1 MKKYIFIIII
11 VIIILSVYMI
21 HKKNVSK
28 DLCEYI
34 PECGN
39 SSGTTLIF
47 IKGFD
52 LKGNG
57 GCSVCAMKHENFNQW
72 KRLNYL
78 YGGKIKV
85 IGYYSKEWKDI
96 IKGYK
101 INFKP
106 MDKRMERNLKKY
118 SSITLICERGKII
131 YEYKG
136 EISMEIYQKIKEIL
150 NKRVNKDKQT

>member
-1 MKKYIFIIII
+1 MKKYIFISI
-11 VIIILSVYMI
+11 VIIIILSVYMI
-21 HKKNVSK
+21 HQNNVSK
-28 DLCEYI
+28 NLCEYI

-52 LKGNG
+52 LKGSG
-57 GCSVCAMKHENFNQW
+57 GCSICAKKHENFNQW

-78 YGGKIKV
+78 YGGKIEV

-96 IKGYK
+96 IRGYK

-106 MDKRMERNLKKY
+106 MDKRMERKLKKY
-118 SSITLICERGKII
+118 SSITLVCEKGKII

-136 EISMEIYQKIKEIL
+136 EIKINDYRKISEIL
-150 NKRVNKDKQT
+150 KRLIKK